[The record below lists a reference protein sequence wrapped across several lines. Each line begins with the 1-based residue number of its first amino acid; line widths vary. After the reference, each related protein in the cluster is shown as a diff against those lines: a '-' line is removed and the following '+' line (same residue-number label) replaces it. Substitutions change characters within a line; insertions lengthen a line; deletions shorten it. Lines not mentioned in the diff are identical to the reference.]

1 MKPVLLV
8 LSWFVGL
15 ALATAGRAEVS
26 VVEYYHSGFGHY
38 FITANPAEAALID
51 SRPPALA
58 LWSRTGLAFRAYAAP
73 GAPDAPAGAVAI
85 CRFFNASFAPKSS
98 HFYAPKGLG
107 CETTI
112 ANYADWLLEDEAAF
126 ATLLPDAGGA
136 CPAGHIPVYRLYNSG
151 QTGAPNHRFVTSLAE
166 RQAMLDRGFVAEGPG
181 LGVGMCVPSPVAGR
195 TTAEGFWRGQS
206 NQGQDLLVAV
216 LGDQQ
221 YFLLYTN
228 TGATWPTGA
237 VTGRGTY
244 EDATFRSSSVRM
256 VPFDGPSFV
265 GGFAAITATFAPAQ
279 SMSLTNGTTTANL
292 AYDAGYDSPVPLA
305 TLAGVYR
312 GLLGRRTESS
322 EDGRATVFADG
333 QIILAGRQ
341 CGWIGM
347 LTPRSGTAV
356 FDLVLD
362 NTAGACA
369 SATGFAFYDAP
380 TKRLVVL
387 APFEHTF
394 PDMLYSIGTRD

>member
-1 MKPVLLV
+1 
-8 LSWFVGL
+8 
-15 ALATAGRAEVS
+15 
-26 VVEYYHSGFGHY
+26 
-38 FITANPAEAALID
+38 
-51 SRPPALA
+51 
-58 LWSRTGLAFRAYAAP
+58 
-73 GAPDAPAGAVAI
+73 
-85 CRFFNASFAPKSS
+85 
-98 HFYAPKGLG
+98 
-107 CETTI
+107 
-112 ANYADWLLEDEAAF
+112 
-126 ATLLPDAGGA
+126 
-136 CPAGHIPVYRLYNSG
+136 
-151 QTGAPNHRFVTSLAE
+151 
-166 RQAMLDRGFVAEGPG
+166 
-181 LGVGMCVPSPVAGR
+181 
-195 TTAEGFWRGQS
+195 
-206 NQGQDLLVAV
+206 
-216 LGDQQ
+216 
-221 YFLLYTN
+221 
-228 TGATWPTGA
+228 
-237 VTGRGTY
+237 
-244 EDATFRSSSVRM
+244 M